1 MIATALTDLWY
12 GFGVALEPHNLMWCF
27 IGVLVGNMVGV
38 LPGMGPLATISI
50 LLPLTFGIPPVGAV
64 LMLAGVMYGAQ
75 YGGAICSILLNL
87 PCHPPHAVTCLDGF
101 PLTQQGR
108 GGVALGITV
117 LASFVGAS
125 WGITEM
131 VFLSPLLVK
140 AALEFGPAEV
150 CSLMLLGLLAGSTL
164 ARGSPLK
171 GVAMTVL
178 GLILGCVGTD
188 LELGS
193 ERYTFG
199 LTELDDGIALVALA
213 LGLFGIAEFMNSI
226 NQVAPIS
233 TRYTHVRLRDLRPT
247 KADLKLSIFPML
259 RGTLVGSLCSLIPGT
274 GPTIASFVAYATEK
288 RVSKTPERFGTGAL
302 EGVACPEAATH
313 SSVQGDFI
321 PTMSLGIPGDA
332 VMALLLGA
340 LMIHGIVPGPQLI
353 SQHADIF
360 WGLVASFWIGN
371 ILLVLLNVPL
381 IGIWVKMLAIPYRY
395 LYPSALFFVCIGV
408 YAANND
414 MFQVGEVI
422 VIGAFGYLLLRLGFH
437 PAPILLG
444 FVLGPRFEEN
454 FRRAMLISRGD
465 LGVFVERPISA
476 VFVALC
482 VALVGMQIYFRL
494 RGAKAELEPAVENTG
509 VADFAANQLTRSMRR
524 FGRRNNVLAGE
535 MMFALPRYLLVLG
548 AVLASLAAADA
559 QQFPAKTITLVV
571 PAAPGGVTDLL
582 ARALGQRF
590 RESFGQP
597 VVVENKPGAS
607 NQIAAEYVARSS
619 G

>member
-1 MIATALTDLWY
+1 MARLGLYSRRSDLLHPFWQLFRTDTRHLRLRVRVGAWRSQRHGQKRGNPGCRRDDIWRRIVFVPASSPDAIADMERLVIATALTDLWY
-12 GFGVALEPHNLMWCF
+12 GFGVAVQPHNIMWCF

-50 LLPLTFGIPPVGAV
+50 LLPLTFGIKPVGAI

-101 PLTQQGR
+101 PLTKQGK
-108 GGVALGITV
+108 GGVALGVTV
-117 LASFVGAS
+117 IASFVGAS

-131 VFLSPLLVK
+131 IFLSPILVK
-140 AALEFGPAEV
+140 VALQFGPAEV

-178 GLILGCVGTD
+178 GLLFGLVGSDIET
-188 LELGS
+188 GTP
-193 ERYTFG
+193 RFTFG
-199 LTELDDGIALVALA
+199 IPQLYDRVEIVALA
-213 LGLFGIAEFMNSI
+213 LGFFGIAEFMSSVNQNSE
-226 NQVAPIS
+226 IS
-233 TRYTHVRLRDLRPT
+233 TRYSRVRLRDMRPS
-247 KADLKLSIFPML
+247 KADLKRSFLPML
-259 RGTLVGSLCSLIPGT
+259 RGTIVGSLCSLIPGT

-288 RVSKTPERFGTGAL
+288 KASRTPERFGHGAI

-340 LMIHGIVPGPQLI
+340 LIIHGIVPGPQLI

-360 WGLVASFWIGN
+360 WGLIASFWIGN
-371 ILLVLLNVPL
+371 ILLVLLNVPM
-381 IGIWVKMLAIPYRY
+381 IGLWVKMLSVPYKY
-395 LYPSALFFVCIGV
+395 LYPSALFFICTGV
-408 YAANND
+408 YGVNND
-414 MFQVGEVI
+414 LFQVGLTL
-422 VIGAFGYLLLRLGFH
+422 VIGVFGYILKLLGFH

-465 LGVFVERPISA
+465 ILVFLERPISA
-476 VFVALC
+476 VFIGLC
-482 VALVGMQIYFRL
+482 VLLIALQIYVRI
-494 RGAKAELEPAVENTG
+494 RGSKPPIEIPTVLEGAE
-509 VADFAANQLTRSMRR
+509 
-524 FGRRNNVLAGE
+524 
-535 MMFALPRYLLVLG
+535 
-548 AVLASLAAADA
+548 
-559 QQFPAKTITLVV
+559 
-571 PAAPGGVTDLL
+571 
-582 ARALGQRF
+582 
-590 RESFGQP
+590 
-597 VVVENKPGAS
+597 
-607 NQIAAEYVARSS
+607 
-619 G
+619 